1 MTTPQLVDRADETP
15 VATGFR
21 TNGRQDF
28 PAVLAPDDVTLIAQ
42 MSAGGRLALEP
53 FYARWE
59 KTVRAAVFLRATDS
73 LNVDMVVEDVF
84 WQAWCRAQS
93 FDSRRESAKD
103 WLLNITR
110 SVCLDRCRTMK
121 PADDR
126 YGAW

>member
-1 MTTPQLVDRADETP
+1 MTTPQLVDRAEEMP
-15 VATGFR
+15 VATGLR
-21 TNGRQDF
+21 SSGRQDF
-28 PAVLAPDDVTLIAQ
+28 PAVLAPDDATLIAQ

-53 FYARWE
+53 FYARSE

-93 FDSRRESAKD
+93 FDARKESAKD

-110 SVCLDRCRTMK
+110 SVCLDRCRVLK

>member
-1 MTTPQLVDRADETP
+1 MTTPQLADRADETA
-15 VATGFR
+15 VATGLR
-21 TNGRQDF
+21 TTGRQEF
-28 PAVLAPDDVTLIAQ
+28 PAVLAPDDATLIAQ

-73 LNVDMVVEDVF
+73 LNVDTVVEDVF

-93 FDSRRESAKD
+93 FDPRRESAKD

-110 SVCLDRCRTMK
+110 SVCLDRCRMVK

>member
-1 MTTPQLVDRADETP
+1 MTTSQLVDRADERLVP
-15 VATGFR
+15 KGLR
-21 TNGRQDF
+21 TSDRPDF
-28 PAVLAPDDVTLIAQ
+28 PAVLAPDDATLIAQ

-93 FDSRRESAKD
+93 FEPRRENAKD

-110 SVCLDRCRTMK
+110 SVCVDRCRMVK

>member
-1 MTTPQLVDRADETP
+1 MSTPHLLDRADEIP
-15 VATGFR
+15 VAASRWT
-21 TNGRQDF
+21 TGRQDF
-28 PAVLAPDDVTLIAQ
+28 PAVLAPDDATLIAH

-73 LNVDMVVEDVF
+73 LNVEMVVEDVF

-93 FDSRRESAKD
+93 FDARRESAKD

-110 SVCLDRCRTMK
+110 SVCLDRCRLLK